1 MIIFILLT
9 KNNEGGMKKIVLLGF
24 IRFILT
30 GCGDDKVT
38 NDYLVGNWDCNGE
51 KIVVMINSF

>member
-1 MIIFILLT
+1 MLLT